1 METVS
6 KEEIATANALK
17 RQGTEV
23 QAFDAT
29 GNVLTGFQVWTDAAP
44 CLKENPSLMFAKC
57 LVHPGS
63 TNKTLICSQIDPA
76 PASEDE
82 KATFEVPIDR
92 AWSTNSQIDP
102 MTYGDIGMLP
112 QSNIPCVLDYLRHRF
127 MNNQIYSTAD
137 PLLVAINPF
146 KNLGNATD
154 EVIRSYKEAADSMKL
169 APHVFLTARHALE
182 NVYDFKFSQTIIV
195 SGESGAGKTEAT
207 KQMMRYF
214 AFNRNGQSNSRIQ
227 TAIMAANPVLEAFGN
242 AKTIRN
248 NNSSRFGRFM
258 QLDVAEE
265 GGIRYGSIV
274 AFLLE
279 KSRIITQDSA
289 ERSYHIFYQLIKGA
303 TPEMKAKY
311 KLKGL
316 SEYKFLNPECY
327 DVPAIDDVA
336 DFKEVL
342 QSFESMGLSEDQVS
356 TIFSLLSG
364 VLLMGNVEIGAT
376 SVDGIDDAATIVNKD
391 VFKDA
396 CGLLFLDPTQ
406 LETELTVKI
415 TSAGGNQIR
424 GPRKVGD
431 ADVLRSSI
439 CKAMYERL
447 FLWLIR
453 NLNRAIEPEGGF
465 KNFIGM
471 LDIFGFEVF
480 KNNSLEQL
488 FINITNEMLQTN
500 FVDIVFKR
508 EAALYKDEGITIP
521 ELNYTTNTAVIEVLC
536 AKGKSILSLLEDQ
549 CLAPGGTDENLV
561 TSCNNQL
568 KANNKY
574 SPAKVG
580 GKLNFTV
587 VHTIGSIQYNAQN
600 FIFKNKDVLTAELVE
615 CVNASPNETIRCLF
629 ENVNVTRGKLAKGQL
644 IGSQFMSQLDALMKL
659 INSTDSHFIRC
670 VKPNES
676 KQPLEFNNVKIIVQL
691 HALSIIEAL
700 QLRKL
705 GYSYRRPYEAFL
717 EQYKYI
723 DLGIT
728 NDKSLDPKTA
738 ALRLIEAAGVKKDQ
752 YALGKTM
759 MFLTQ
764 KTSKELTTIQRQRLS
779 VWEPIAA
786 MLDAWLMRQEAKRQ
800 LLSSLED
807 IVRLQAHLRR
817 HIVHCKV
824 TPSPDQVMK
833 MQITS

>member
-1 METVS
+1 MARFS
-6 KEEIATANALK
+6 KDEIATANALK
-17 RQGTEV
+17 RQGTAV
-23 QAFDAT
+23 QAFDASD
-29 GNVLTGFQVWTDAAP
+29 NLLTGFQIWTDAAP
-44 CLKENPSLMFAKC
+44 SIKEDPSLLFVKC

-63 TNKTLICSQIDPA
+63 TREKLICSQIEPA
-76 PASEDE
+76 PPAGQED
-82 KATFEVPIDR
+82 KTFEVPLAN
-92 AWSTNSQIDP
+92 AWNTNMSIDP

-112 QSNIPCVLDYLRHRF
+112 QTNIPCVLDYLRHRF

-146 KNLGNATD
+146 KDLGNATD
-154 EVIRSYKEAADSMKL
+154 AVIREYKTAADSLKL
-169 APHVFLTARHALE
+169 APHVFRTARMALE
-182 NVYDFKFSQTIIV
+182 NVYDYKYSQTIIV

-214 AFNRNGQSNSRIQ
+214 AYSQKGETSGKIQ

-258 QLDVAEE
+258 QLDVSEE
-265 GGIRYGSIV
+265 GGIRYGSVV

-279 KSRIITQDSA
+279 KSRIITQDSD
-289 ERSYHIFYQLIKGA
+289 ERSYHIFYQFLKGA
-303 TPEMKAKY
+303 TPEMRNKY

-316 SEYKFLNPECY
+316 NEYKFLNPNCL
-327 DVPAIDDVA
+327 DVPSIDDVA

-342 QSFESMGLSEDQVS
+342 ESFKNMGLGESEID
-356 TIFSLLSG
+356 TILSVLSG

-376 SVDGIDDAATIVNKD
+376 SVDGIDDAAMIVNKD
-391 VFKDA
+391 VFNTA
-396 CGLLFLDPTQ
+396 CNLLYLDPAL

-415 TSAGGNQIR
+415 TSAGNNQIK
-424 GPRKVGD
+424 GPRKKQDGE
-431 ADVLRSSI
+431 VLKTSV
-439 CKAMYERL
+439 CKAIYERL

-453 NLNRAIEPEGGF
+453 NLNRSIEPPTGF
-465 KNFIGM
+465 KTFIGM

-508 EAALYKDEGITIP
+508 EAALYTNEGIPIP
-521 ELNYTTNTAVIEVLC
+521 ELKYTSNADIIEVLC
-536 AKGKSILSLLEDQ
+536 SKGKSILSLLEDQ

-561 TSCNNQL
+561 SSCNNQL
-568 KANNKY
+568 KDNSKY

-580 GKLNFTV
+580 AKLNFTV
-587 VHTIGSIQYNAQN
+587 THTIGTISYNAQS

-615 CVNASPNETIRCLF
+615 CVNASPNEMIKGLF
-629 ENVNVTRGKLAKGQL
+629 ENVVVTRGKLAKGQL

-676 KQPLEFNNVKIIVQL
+676 KQPLDFNSVKILVQL

-705 GYSYRRPYEAFL
+705 GYSYRRPYESFL
-717 EQYKYI
+717 EQYKYL
-723 DLGIT
+723 DLSIT
-728 NDKSLDPKTA
+728 NDKSLDPKVA
-738 ALRLIEAAGVKKDQ
+738 AERLITSVGVSKDQ
-752 YALGKTM
+752 YAFGKSM

-764 KTSKELTTIQRQRLS
+764 KLAKELTAIQRQRLS
-779 VWEPIAA
+779 VWEPITA
-786 MLDAWLMRQEAKRQ
+786 MIDAWITRQMAKKSLMSAV
-800 LLSSLED
+800 ED

-817 HIVHCKV
+817 HIVESRV
-824 TPSPDQVMK
+824 TPSPDRMVK
-833 MQITS
+833 MQMTS

>member
-1 METVS
+1 MEPLT
-6 KEEIATANALK
+6 KDEIATANALK
-17 RQGTEV
+17 RQGTQV
-23 QAFDAT
+23 QAFDASD
-29 GNVLTGFQVWTDAAP
+29 NVLTGFQIWTDAAP
-44 CLKENPSLMFAKC
+44 SIKENPALLFVKC

-63 TNKTLICSQIDPA
+63 TRQNLVCSQIDPA
-76 PASEDE
+76 PPVGQE
-82 KATFEVPIDR
+82 KATFDVPIDR
-92 AWSTNSQIDP
+92 AWNTNAQIDP

-112 QSNIPCVLDYLRHRF
+112 QTNIPCVLDYLRQRF

-154 EVIRSYKEAADSMKL
+154 AVIKSYKDAPDSLKL
-169 APHVFLTARHALE
+169 APHVFLTARRALE
-182 NVYDFKFSQTIIV
+182 NVYDYKYSQTIIV

-214 AFNRNGQSNSRIQ
+214 AYKSDGQSNSKIQ

-258 QLDVAEE
+258 QLDVAED

-279 KSRIITQDSA
+279 KSRIITQESD
-289 ERSYHIFYQLIKGA
+289 ERSYHIFYQLLKGA
-303 TPEMKAKY
+303 TPDMKNKY
-311 KLKGL
+311 KLKGVG
-316 SEYKFLNPECY
+316 EYKFLNPKCHE
-327 DVPAIDDVA
+327 VPGIDDVA
-336 DFKEVL
+336 DFKEVM
-342 QSFESMGLSEDQVS
+342 QSFESMGLSSEQTG
-356 TIFSLLSG
+356 TIYSLLSG
-364 VLLMGNVEIGAT
+364 ILLMGNVEIGAT
-376 SVDGIDDAATIVNKD
+376 SSEGIDDAATIVNKS
-391 VFKDA
+391 VFNDA
-396 CGLLFLDPTQ
+396 CQLMSLDPNQ
-406 LETELTVKI
+406 LETELTIKV
-415 TSAGGNQIR
+415 TSAGNNQIR
-424 GPRKVGD
+424 GPRKVDD
-431 ADVLRSSI
+431 AEVLKSSI

-453 NLNRAIEPEGGF
+453 NLNRSIEPPDGF

-508 EAALYKDEGITIP
+508 EAALYKSEGIPIP
-521 ELNYTTNTAVIEVLC
+521 ELNYTSNAAIIDVLC

-549 CLAPGGTDENLV
+549 CLAPGGNDEKLV
-561 TSCNNQL
+561 SACNNQL
-568 KANNKY
+568 KDNNKY
-574 SPAKVG
+574 QPAKVG
-580 GKLNFTV
+580 AQLNFNV
-587 VHTIGSIQYNAQN
+587 VHTIGTIQYNAQS
-600 FIFKNKDVLTAELVE
+600 FVFKNRDVLTAELVE
-615 CVNASPNETIRCLF
+615 CVNASTNETINNLF

-676 KQPLEFNNVKIIVQL
+676 KQPLEFNSVKIIVQL

-705 GYSYRRPYEAFL
+705 GYSYRRPFELFL

-738 ALRLIEAAGVKKDQ
+738 AGRLAESANLKTGD

-764 KTSKELTTIQRQRLS
+764 KVAKNLTAIQRQRLS
-779 VWEPIAA
+779 VWEPITE
-786 MLDAWLMRQEAKRQ
+786 MLDAWLTRQTAKKQ
-800 LLSSLED
+800 ILSSMEG

-824 TPSPDQVMK
+824 SPSPDKMMK
-833 MQITS
+833 AQITA

>member
-1 METVS
+1 MDTVT
-6 KEEIATANALK
+6 KDEIATVNALK

-23 QAFDAT
+23 QAFDASD
-29 GNVLTGFQVWTDAAP
+29 NLLTGFQIWTDAAP
-44 CLKENPSLMFAKC
+44 SIKQDPSLLFVKC

-63 TNKTLICSQIDPA
+63 TRQTLICSQIDPP
-76 PASEDE
+76 PAAGEE
-82 KATFEVPIDR
+82 KKTFEVPLTR
-92 AWSTNSQIDP
+92 AWNTNIQIDP

-112 QSNIPCVLDYLRHRF
+112 QTNIPCVLDYLRQRF

-146 KNLGNATD
+146 KDLGNASD
-154 EVIRSYKEAADSMKL
+154 AIIREYKKAADSLKL
-169 APHVFLTARHALE
+169 DPHVFRTARMALE
-182 NVYDFKFSQTIIV
+182 NVYDYKYSQTIIV

-214 AFNRNGQSNSRIQ
+214 AFTENGESCGKIQ

-258 QLDVAEE
+258 QLDVSEE
-265 GGIRYGSIV
+265 GGIRYGSVV

-279 KSRIITQDSA
+279 KSRIITQDSD
-289 ERSYHIFYQLIKGA
+289 ERSYHIFYQLLKGA
-303 TPEMKAKY
+303 TPEMKKKY
-311 KLKGL
+311 KLKDLRG
-316 SEYKFLNPECY
+316 YKFLNTNCL
-327 DVPAIDDVA
+327 DVPTIDDVA

-342 QSFESMGLSEDQVS
+342 ESFKNMGLGDAEID
-356 TIFSLLSG
+356 TILSILSG
-364 VLLMGNVEIGAT
+364 VLLLGNVEIGAT
-376 SVDGIDDAATIVNKD
+376 SVDGIDDAAKIVNKD
-391 VFKDA
+391 VFTDA
-396 CGLLFLDPTQ
+396 CNLLFLDPNY
-406 LETELTVKI
+406 LETELTIKI
-415 TSAGGNQIR
+415 TSAGNNQIK
-424 GPRKVGD
+424 GPRKM
-431 ADVLRSSI
+431 ADGEVLKTSV
-439 CKAMYERL
+439 CKAIYERL

-453 NLNRAIEPEGGF
+453 NLNRSIEPPNGF
-465 KNFIGM
+465 KTFIGM

-508 EAALYKDEGITIP
+508 EAALYTTEGIPIP
-521 ELNYTTNTAVIEVLC
+521 KLDYTSNADIIEVLC

-561 TSCNNQL
+561 SACNNKL
-568 KANNKY
+568 KDNNKY

-580 GKLNFTV
+580 AKLNFTV
-587 VHTIGSIQYNAQN
+587 VHTIGTIQYNAQS
-600 FIFKNKDVLTAELVE
+600 FVFKNKDVLTAELVE
-615 CVNASPNETIRCLF
+615 CVNASSNEIIKGLF
-629 ENVNVTRGKLAKGQL
+629 DNVVVTRGKLAKGQL

-676 KQPLEFNNVKIIVQL
+676 KKPLEFNNVKILVQL

-717 EQYKYI
+717 EQYKYL
-723 DLGIT
+723 DLSIT

-738 ALRLIEAAGVKKDQ
+738 AKRLIDSVGVRSNE

-764 KTSKELTTIQRQRLS
+764 RLAKELTALQRQRLS
-779 VWEPIAA
+779 VWEPITA
-786 MLDAWLMRQEAKRQ
+786 MIDAWLSRQSAKKT
-800 LLSSLED
+800 LLSTVED

-817 HIVHCKV
+817 HIVQSRV
-824 TPSPDQVMK
+824 TPSPDAMVK
-833 MQITS
+833 MQIS

>member
-1 METVS
+1 MANVS
-6 KEEIATANALK
+6 KDELATANALK

-23 QAFDAT
+23 QAFDASD
-29 GNVLTGFQVWTDAAP
+29 NLLTGFQIWTDVAP
-44 CLKENPSLMFAKC
+44 SIKEDPSLLFVKC
-57 LVHPGS
+57 LVQPGS
-63 TNKTLICSQIDPA
+63 TRQKLLCTQIDPP
-76 PASEDE
+76 PAAGEE
-82 KATFEVPIDR
+82 NNTFEVPIAN
-92 AWSTNSQIDP
+92 AWNTNAQIDP

-112 QSNIPCVLDYLRHRF
+112 QTNIPCVLDYLRHRF

-137 PLLVAINPF
+137 PLLVAVNPF

-154 EVIRSYKEAADSMKL
+154 EVIRHYKEASDSLKL
-169 APHVFLTARHALE
+169 DPHVFRTARHALE
-182 NVYDFKFSQTIIV
+182 NVYDYKYSQTIIV

-214 AFNRNGQSNSRIQ
+214 AYNSNGQSNGQIQ

-258 QLDVAEE
+258 QLDVSEE
-265 GGIRYGSIV
+265 GGIRYGSVV

-279 KSRIITQDSA
+279 KSRIITQDPE
-289 ERSYHIFYQLIKGA
+289 ERSYHIFYQLLKGA
-303 TPEMKAKY
+303 TPEMKTKY

-316 SEYKFLNPECY
+316 TDYKFLNPKCL
-327 DVPAIDDVA
+327 DVPSIDDVA
-336 DFKEVL
+336 DFKEVIA
-342 QSFESMGLSEDQVS
+342 SFKSMGLDDSHME
-356 TIFSLLSG
+356 TIFSILSG
-364 VLLMGNVEIGAT
+364 VLLLGNVEIGVT
-376 SVDGIDDAATIVNKD
+376 SVDGIDDAAMIVNKN

-396 CGLLFLDPTQ
+396 CDMLFLDANQ
-406 LETELTVKI
+406 LETELTIKV
-415 TSAGGNQIR
+415 TSAGANQIK

-431 ADVLRSSI
+431 AEVLKTSV
-439 CKAMYERL
+439 CKAVYERL

-453 NLNRAIEPEGGF
+453 NLNRSIEPESGF

-500 FVDIVFKR
+500 FVEIVFKR
-508 EAALYKDEGITIP
+508 EAALYTSEGISIP
-521 ELNYTTNTAVIEVLC
+521 ELNYTSNTAIIEILC
-536 AKGKSILSLLEDQ
+536 SKGKSILSLLEDQ

-561 TSCNNQL
+561 SSCNNKL
-568 KANNKY
+568 KDSSKY

-580 GKLNFTV
+580 SKLNFTV
-587 VHTIGSIQYNAQN
+587 VHTIGTIQYNAQS
-600 FIFKNKDVLTAELVE
+600 FVFKNKDVLTAELVE
-615 CVNASPNETIRCLF
+615 CVNASPNEMIRSLF
-629 ENVNVTRGKLAKGQL
+629 ENVVVTRGKLAKGQL
-644 IGSQFMSQLDALMKL
+644 IGSQFMSQLEALMKL

-670 VKPNES
+670 VKPNET
-676 KQPLEFNNVKIIVQL
+676 KKPLEFNAVKILVQL

-705 GYSYRRPYEAFL
+705 GYSYRRPYESFL
-717 EQYKYI
+717 EQYKYV
-723 DLGIT
+723 DLSIT

-738 ALRLIEAAGVKKDQ
+738 SQRLLESVGVSKDQ

-764 KTSKELTTIQRQRLS
+764 KMAKELTVIQRQRLS
-779 VWEPIAA
+779 IWEPITAI
-786 MLDAWLMRQEAKRQ
+786 LDAWISRQSAKQ
-800 LLSSLED
+800 KLLSDVED

-817 HIVHCKV
+817 HIVHSRV
-824 TPSPDQVMK
+824 TPSPDAMLR